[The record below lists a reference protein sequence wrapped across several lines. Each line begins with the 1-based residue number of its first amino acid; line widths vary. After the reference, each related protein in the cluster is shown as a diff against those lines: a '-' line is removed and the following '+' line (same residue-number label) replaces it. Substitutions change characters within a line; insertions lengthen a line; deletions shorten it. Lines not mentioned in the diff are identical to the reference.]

1 MFLQIASSLPSERR
15 VSLRTSTMS
24 IGERPVN
31 GFLLVAVSGG
41 GGVKSTVL
49 KFLVPGVTS
58 LR

>member
-24 IGERPVN
+24 TGERPVN

-41 GGVKSTVL
+41 GGVKSTV
-49 KFLVPGVTS
+49 
-58 LR
+58 